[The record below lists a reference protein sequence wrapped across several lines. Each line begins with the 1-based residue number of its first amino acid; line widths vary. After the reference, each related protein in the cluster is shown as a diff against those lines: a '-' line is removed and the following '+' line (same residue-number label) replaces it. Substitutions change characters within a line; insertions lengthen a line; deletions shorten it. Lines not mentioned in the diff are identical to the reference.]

1 MEKHR
6 LHGLACQAGSND
18 AQYDSAGEKAQ
29 GEIKKLA
36 APDFTS
42 SRATAASINPIAAS
56 WGLAA
61 GFADLCKILNDQFH
75 LVVRGRTSHIHAL
88 SWRGSNLKAILAG
101 PPPDYRQRW

>member
-1 MEKHR
+1 VEKHR

-75 LVVRGRTSHIHAL
+75 
-88 SWRGSNLKAILAG
+88 
-101 PPPDYRQRW
+101 